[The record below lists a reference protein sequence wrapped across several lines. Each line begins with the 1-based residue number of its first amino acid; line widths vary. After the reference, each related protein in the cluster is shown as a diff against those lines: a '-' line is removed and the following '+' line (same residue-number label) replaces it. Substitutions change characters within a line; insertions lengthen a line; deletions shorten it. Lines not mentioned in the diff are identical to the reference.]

1 MEMQVCPYC
10 ESGGLVLTI
19 RNIPGGIEVSGR
31 CTQCHYSYDSDYSSR
46 DLPDDLVAEYSLPE
60 DAGASD

>member
-1 MEMQVCPYC
+1 MELEMCPYC
-10 ESGGLVLTI
+10 ESRGLVLTI

-46 DLPDDLVAEYSLPE
+46 DRQDDLVAEYSLPE
-60 DAGASD
+60 EVGATD